1 MLVDRSYT
9 DFDGLKGNVVF
20 CSWTDSNPM
29 TPQRAECLLSIYAN
43 TMCPVM
49 FLSASNLKHW
59 EVEQSP
65 FHEGFRYLSATQR
78 ADYVRCYVM
87 HHFGG
92 GHTDVKRTATSWK
105 PFFQAL
111 RESPH
116 YYGLGY
122 TEIGPNGVACAGG
135 PLESEMRE
143 NYTKLIG
150 NCAYIFRKKT
160 EFTYEWLL
168 RTHAM
173 MDEHLEALR
182 EHPAQHPMDHLN
194 VTLPDGS
201 VSRYPLPWLA
211 FCNIFHAVVYELH
224 SCILHADIAPQFY
237 AYR

>member
-1 MLVDRSYT
+1 
-9 DFDGLKGNVVF
+9 
-20 CSWTDSNPM
+20 
-29 TPQRAECLLSIYAN
+29 
-43 TMCPVM
+43 
-49 FLSASNLKHW
+49 
-59 EVEQSP
+59 
-65 FHEGFRYLSATQR
+65 
-78 ADYVRCYVM
+78 
-87 HHFGG
+87 
-92 GHTDVKRTATSWK
+92 
-105 PFFQAL
+105 
-111 RESPH
+111 
-116 YYGLGY
+116 
-122 TEIGPNGVACAGG
+122 
-135 PLESEMRE
+135 MRE